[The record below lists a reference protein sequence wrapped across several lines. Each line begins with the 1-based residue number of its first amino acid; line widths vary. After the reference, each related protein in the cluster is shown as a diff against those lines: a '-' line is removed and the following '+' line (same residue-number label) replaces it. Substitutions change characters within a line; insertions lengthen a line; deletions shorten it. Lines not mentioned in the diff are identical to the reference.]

1 MLPAYGSCAKKVFYI
16 YVTCARQLR
25 ITISMRQKTEK
36 RRSSNMVADENV
48 NNLLDTFIH
57 HPALRE
63 TINVILSGSK
73 TQLRSSA
80 SPAADQT
87 KNRSTNVTIPFGSS
101 IYNTGRNQ
109 RRFDS
114 PAQEFSAIFRRRGN
128 STVQC
133 GINHRSRRTVSYQK
147 AAAKSTST
155 VNRTRIFRTKKV
167 ILLPGVAQH
176 EVVRGPRKSD
186 LLGQG
191 FIRNELEINKS
202 WSETVYTNIYKYI
215 LYFMY
220 VCMYVCMYI
229 YFINHTLYI

>member
-1 MLPAYGSCAKKVFYI
+1 
-16 YVTCARQLR
+16 
-25 ITISMRQKTEK
+25 
-36 RRSSNMVADENV
+36 MVADENV

-57 HPALRE
+57 HPALGE
-63 TINVILSGSK
+63 TINAILSGSK
-73 TQLRSSA
+73 TQLRSPT
-80 SPAADQT
+80 SPAANQT

-128 STVQC
+128 STIQC
-133 GINHRSRRTVSYQK
+133 GINHRSRRTVSYQR

-186 LLGQG
+186 LIGQG
-191 FIRNELEINKS
+191 SIRNELETNKF
-202 WSETVYTNIYKYI
+202 WSDTVYTNIYKHI

-220 VCMYVCMYI
+220 LSMYICTYVCMYI